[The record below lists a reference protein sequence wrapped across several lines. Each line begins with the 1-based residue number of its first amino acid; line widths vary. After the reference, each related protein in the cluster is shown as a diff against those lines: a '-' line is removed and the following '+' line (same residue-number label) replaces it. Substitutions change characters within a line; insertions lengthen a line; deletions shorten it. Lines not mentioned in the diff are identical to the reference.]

1 MKYFIFLAL
10 FAATYTA
17 PVQDDKIVG
26 GYECRKNS
34 VPYQVY
40 LRRSVGFG
48 YCAGALISR
57 TWVVVPAHCP
67 DNNMKVH
74 LGEHDHSVDEG
85 TEQIIDAEK
94 FIKHPDFIR
103 DSQNDLND
111 NDIMLIKLSKPA
123 TLNNYVRTV
132 SLPTSCAVAG
142 TKCLISGWG
151 KSQQNTENISGK
163 HFGQGWSDSNIYMF
177 SSSFKDNYSDPLM
190 CLDVPIL
197 SDTSCNS
204 SFPGLIS
211 SNMFCAE
218 SIEEDPNFCM
228 RDFDTPLVCNGQLQ
242 GLWSWGQDCVWGNTP
257 GVYTKVCKFTSW
269 IREIMISE

>member
-1 MKYFIFLAL
+1 
-10 FAATYTA
+10 
-17 PVQDDKIVG
+17 
-26 GYECRKNS
+26 
-34 VPYQVY
+34 
-40 LRRSVGFG
+40 
-48 YCAGALISR
+48 
-57 TWVVVPAHCP
+57 
-67 DNNMKVH
+67 
-74 LGEHDHSVDEG
+74 
-85 TEQIIDAEK
+85 
-94 FIKHPDFIR
+94 
-103 DSQNDLND
+103 
-111 NDIMLIKLSKPA
+111 MLIKLSKPA

-132 SLPTSCAVAG
+132 SLPTSCAVTG

-151 KSQQNTENISGK
+151 KN
-163 HFGQGWSDSNIYMF
+163 
-177 SSSFKDNYSDPLM
+177 NYSDPLM

-257 GVYTKVCKFTSW
+257 GVYTKVCNYNSW
-269 IREIMISE
+269 ISSTMASN